1 MASNRPQ
8 GFGLSRE
15 LAEKNAA
22 KYSVE
27 DEVSNPHYNHFRSIK
42 FISCHFRSFR
52 VISGHSRSFR
62 VIIFNFQIEIMEWIC
77 AVTGAQM
84 PIEQGPCAFQD
95 FLRDGR
101 ILCQLVGTIQ
111 PGICRKAH
119 DTTRTKLAVS
129 FILPGLT

>member
-27 DEVSNPHYNHFRSIK
+27 DEVSNTSHGHS
-42 FISCHFRSFR
+42 RSFR